1 MKFAIV
7 IVILMCLLELS
18 SARSGP
24 PTLHSRARR
33 VKHLGEWLTRN
44 QKVSTNNGQSNLKYN
59 SGRSHNLAPL
69 GSRLNPDVKL
79 APHPNLNKPL
89 NKYEPKTLAEYL
101 HKRHHEPRKAVR
113 DGSINSNK
121 RRDEFPAGL

>member
-1 MKFAIV
+1 
-7 IVILMCLLELS
+7 MCLMELS
-18 SARSGP
+18 SARRGP

-33 VKHLGEWLTRN
+33 VKHMGEWLTRN
-44 QKVSTNNGQSNLKYN
+44 KKVTTNNDNSNLKYTF
-59 SGRSHNLAPL
+59 GRNNNLAPI

-89 NKYEPKTLAEYL
+89 NKYEPKTLSEYL
-101 HKRHHEPRKAVR
+101 HKRHHEPRKVAK

-121 RRDEFPAGL
+121 RRDEFPTGP